1 MLDLEKQGVQ
11 MQTVGKPGCGLSRLA
26 PTIAVSMATSS
37 RAKVS
42 GAIRRNPQKPAETRT
57 AIGASGRH
65 AIVFADGPGAG
76 E

>member
-1 MLDLEKQGVQ
+1 MLDFEKQGVQ

-42 GAIRRNPQKPAETRT
+42 GAIRRNPQKPARRL
-57 AIGASGRH
+57 ALRDAMRF
-65 AIVFADGPGAG
+65 VFADGPGAG

>member
-1 MLDLEKQGVQ
+1 MLDFEKQGVQ

-42 GAIRRNPQKPAETRT
+42 GAIRRNPHGDWRFGTPCDCLR
-57 AIGASGRH
+57 RR
-65 AIVFADGPGAG
+65 AG
-76 E
+76 CR